1 MLICSILKEGQL
13 EEYLELA
20 HSLGLSALVEARTAE
35 EVKKAVEVG
44 AKIIGI
50 NNRDLESFH
59 IDMSQS
65 QQLRSLVPDSCIFVS
80 ESGIQ
85 TPQDV
90 TKLKEIGTNA
100 VLVGEALMRA
110 ENKAQTLKLL
120 RGEA

>member
-1 MLICSILKEGQL
+1 
-13 EEYLELA
+13 
-20 HSLGLSALVEARTAE
+20 
-35 EVKKAVEVG
+35 
-44 AKIIGI
+44 
-50 NNRDLESFH
+50 
-59 IDMSQS
+59 MSQS